1 MYPQFK
7 ERNVKYSI
15 DYQQLHAGHQRPSD
29 DGDVVGVEFESE
41 SGFAL
46 IPNVGDFVHVPAM
59 EGHVSVKG
67 VVKTRLFSYT
77 RVGEQLF
84 CGINI
89 VVEERDDINW
99 GVLIKE

>member
-1 MYPQFK
+1 M
-7 ERNVKYSI
+7 KYSI
-15 DYQQLHAGHQRPSD
+15 DYQQLLMGHPRPSD
-29 DGDVVGVEFESE
+29 DGDVVGVEFESD

-46 IPNVGDFVHVPAM
+46 IPNVGDVVHIPAM

-67 VVKTRLFSYT
+67 LVKTRLFSYT
-77 RVGEQLF
+77 RVGAELY

-99 GVLIKE
+99 DALIKE

>member
-1 MYPQFK
+1 M
-7 ERNVKYSI
+7 KYSI
-15 DYQQLHAGHQRPSD
+15 DYQQLYADCQRPSD

-46 IPNVGDFVHVPAM
+46 IPNVGDFVDVPAM
-59 EGHVSVKG
+59 EGHVSVVG

-99 GVLIKE
+99 AALIKD

>member
-1 MYPQFK
+1 M
-7 ERNVKYSI
+7 KYSI
-15 DYQQLHAGHQRPSD
+15 DYQQLHKGHQRPSD

-46 IPNVGDFVHVPAM
+46 IPNVGDVVHVPAM

-77 RVGEQLF
+77 RVGEKLY

-99 GVLIKE
+99 GALIKE

>member
-1 MYPQFK
+1 
-7 ERNVKYSI
+7 
-15 DYQQLHAGHQRPSD
+15 
-29 DGDVVGVEFESE
+29 
-41 SGFAL
+41 
-46 IPNVGDFVHVPAM
+46 
-59 EGHVSVKG
+59 VKG